1 MGQNTGPEG
10 RGRGRSPRCLG
21 GRVGPEN
28 QLRAVDM
35 GLKRTDEVL
44 RERGRS
50 MRQRKEQRVLEGL
63 GWALKKHIW
72 SPVGS
77 HFREV
82 LFIPVRILFGSL
94 FPQICSRRVRG
105 KL

>member
-1 MGQNTGPEG
+1 MTGHLFWGQNTGPEG

-35 GLKRTDEVL
+35 ELKRTDEVL

-50 MRQRKEQRVLEGL
+50 MRKRKEQRVLQSP
-63 GWALKKHIW
+63 GWAPKSTWGPWKTLRTMA
-72 SPVGS
+72 
-77 HFREV
+77 F
-82 LFIPVRILFGSL
+82 LL
-94 FPQICSRRVRG
+94 QI
-105 KL
+105 